1 MIQQLI
7 YFVLFFN
14 VQSQTNIPIGWFV
27 DEKSSN
33 NVAANTFIQAL
44 TAATNLTGTLAW
56 PKSQYTF
63 QSLHENVHTDNIYAS
78 VHQICNRLESGAIG
92 TISSINNPK
101 TRLLEIFMRR
111 LHISMVSLNYFNYNK
126 QEFPPSNKFYH
137 LTMKIDLL
145 PALAACIRRYKVTR
159 LFYIFEGDEAFE
171 RYQAMMVAQA
181 REKSY
186 DILDIQGR
194 HLIDSTNSNHTR
206 NLLQS
211 VEINDRGSKEER
223 YIVLDLY
230 DINSYV
236 KLLMQ
241 IRHHGMT
248 TPHYHYIIMSLEA
261 DRIDMRTFRYGGVN
275 VTYFL
280 PKSVYK
286 MNSSSDPLVYD
297 RLALPSFEKKALADT
312 LYLYMQAIMSLDER
326 TRAKIIDS
334 DSTDDN
340 FDHLKIDC
348 RSKGRQQSH
357 EPFGDKLFQ
366 MMKSITFEGYS
377 GNVAFN
383 EYGERLNYTL
393 NVYQVTMNR
402 LPRHIGNF
410 THDEFAFDDLR
421 VFEGRQAHDFD
432 KGKER
437 IISTIIDEPFA
448 MLNTSAL
455 GNMTASQAA
464 GQYFTFDQLHG
475 YCIDLARLI
484 CEQKLEIPCKFR
496 IVKDNSFGNKPTN
509 DQPWTG
515 MIGELVRHEVDL
527 AIGPLTITSQ
537 RESVV
542 DFSKP
547 WMNLGISILISKP
560 EKIAPGIFSFMA
572 PLSKEIWMCVTFA
585 YIGVS
590 VILFLVSR
598 FSPYEWSMEDEETFQ
613 LSNKFSI
620 LNTLFFALAAF
631 MQQGVDFIPRSISG
645 RLVAGVWWY
654 FSMILVSSYTA
665 NLAAFLTV
673 ERMVT
678 PIESAEDL
686 ARQTKIRYGIVRGGS
701 TQSFFEKSDVKVF
714 QRMWTY
720 MQQSDDVFVS
730 YNEEGISKVRKSR
743 GRYAFLLE
751 STKNEYINE
760 RAPCDTMKIGINLDS
775 KGYGIA
781 TPVGSELRE
790 AINIAILEMSEDGSL
805 NKLKRKWWFDRS
817 ECHSIST
824 KDSKQSNALNL
835 VNVAG
840 IFYIL
845 IVGLTLAI
853 LIAVLEFL
861 IKANNEAKQTKI
873 NVFDVMKRNMRLS
886 IAGIDINETPITPF
900 HYKCPVPDQ
909 YQSSEQLFE
918 ENGHIAA
925 GNHSQV

>member
-1 MIQQLI
+1 
-7 YFVLFFN
+7 
-14 VQSQTNIPIGWFV
+14 WFV
-27 DEKSSN
+27 DEKSTN
-33 NVAANTFIQAL
+33 NEAANTFIQAL
-44 TAATNLTGTLAW
+44 TAATNLTEGFLW
-56 PKSQYTF
+56 PKGQYTF
-63 QSLHENVHTDNIYAS
+63 QSIHENVNNDNIYAS

-92 TISSINNPK
+92 TISNINNAK

-126 QEFPPSNKFYH
+126 QEFPPLNKFYH

-145 PALAACIRRYKVTR
+145 PALAACIRRYKVMK

-211 VEINDRGSKEER
+211 VEIHDRGSKEER

-248 TPHYHYIIMSLEA
+248 TPHYHYILMSLEA
-261 DRIDMRTFRYGGVN
+261 NRIDMRTFRYGGVN

-280 PKSVYK
+280 PKSAYK
-286 MNSSSDPLVYD
+286 LNSSFDVTGHD
-297 RLALPSFEKKALADT
+297 RLSLPSFEKKALADT
-312 LYLYMQAIMSLDER
+312 LYLYMRAIMSLDER

-340 FDHLKIDC
+340 FDHLKIEC
-348 RSKGRQQSH
+348 RSKGKHRSH
-357 EPFGDKLFQ
+357 EAFGDKLFQ
-366 MMKSITFEGYS
+366 TMRSITFEGYS

-437 IISTIIDEPFA
+437 IISTIIDEPFT
-448 MLNTSAL
+448 MLNTTAL
-455 GNMTASQAA
+455 GNMTVSEAT

-509 DQPWTG
+509 SQPWTG
-515 MIGELVRHEVDL
+515 MVGELVRHEVDL
-527 AIGPLTITSQ
+527 AIAPLTITSQ

-730 YNEEGISKVRKSR
+730 TNEEGINKVRKSR

-790 AINIAILEMSEDGSL
+790 AVNIAILEMSEDGSL

-817 ECHSIST
+817 ECHSAST

-853 LIAVLEFL
+853 IIAVLEFS
-861 IKANNEAKQTKI
+861 IKAKREAKETRNNI
-873 NVFDVMKRNMRLS
+873 FDVMKRNMRLS
-886 IAGIDINETPITPF
+886 IAGVDLNDTPTPQF
-900 HYKCPVPDQ
+900 IYKCPPPDPF
-909 YQSSEQLFE
+909 QSSEQLFE

-925 GNHSQV
+925 GSHSQV